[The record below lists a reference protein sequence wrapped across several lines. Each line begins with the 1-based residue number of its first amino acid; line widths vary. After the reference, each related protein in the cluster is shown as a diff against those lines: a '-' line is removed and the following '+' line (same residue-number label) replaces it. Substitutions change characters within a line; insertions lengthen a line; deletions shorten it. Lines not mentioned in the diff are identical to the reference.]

1 MKKYKIRKI
10 TMKKTKK
17 KINGGVLEILNFFK
31 NTGNNVATLLRDIPQ
46 MPRTFKM
53 FMGYI
58 YRQIM
63 ETMPSAEDRNRFF
76 SDTYNNIKNAI
87 IGFFEGVGEGIKS
100 AFFGI
105 FTKIGEG
112 VVSLYNFEKPY
123 LEIATNGVSRLFNV
137 ILNQGFDFIEE
148 NIWPFIQQILMVILF
163 VFASSGFI
171 DLILYFLKSPFFL
184 IPMILNT
191 SKYISS
197 TLMAIFVKILNA
209 IGFHYSLPF
218 FQVANQPYQAPPPQ
232 YQQPPPTLIKIDQPP
247 PPPPPPPQPI
257 TIKIDPQQTAKAFDN
272 EYLKESIKMMN
283 NKVEQMTDFAD
294 KMTKNMF
301 ELLKQSNEN
310 KNIEVSELK
319 QAFKKQSDDLVEL
332 TKKLNE
338 TTNKT
343 DNISKIFN
351 DSYNYIFDKMIE
363 PTMNKLYNVLQNP
376 AVQYIGTAIILIIA
390 LKYIYIVIVK
400 IYKWIF
406 NIKTETEE
414 DKEIKKKVEHI
425 LEKNEKLKHKLEE
438 LMHENKNKMKKIE
451 KKVLDKFTFEFKKA
465 KNISKKGSKI
475 GSKTKYSKTKS
486 RTKSKGN

>member
-17 KINGGVLEILNFFK
+17 KINGGVPPFPRFKILYKLTVFFAGLFGSQSYGDLWDHLK
-31 NTGNNVATLLRDIPQ
+31 
-46 MPRTFKM
+46 
-53 FMGYI
+53 
-58 YRQIM
+58 
-63 ETMPSAEDRNRFF
+63 SAI
-76 SDTYNNIKNAI
+76 SD
-87 IGFFEGVGEGIKS
+87 FFESVGEGIVWAS
-100 AFFGI
+100 TGI
-105 FTKIGEG
+105 VIQICNATEF
-112 VVSLYNFEKPY
+112 LYNKVDEP
-123 LEIATNGVSRLFNV
+123 
-137 ILNQGFDFIEE
+137 ILNPVVNAVARAGITVGDMAMKGVGYLTKNFIW
-148 NIWPFIQQILMVILF
+148 NYIQSILKVILF

-232 YQQPPPTLIKIDQPP
+232 YQQPPPTLIKIDQPLP
-247 PPPPPPPQPI
+247 PPQPQPI
-257 TIKIDPQQTAKAFDN
+257 TIEIDPQQTAKAFDN

-390 LKYIYIVIVK
+390 LKYIYIVVVK

-465 KNISKKGSKI
+465 KNLSKKGSKI

-486 RTKSKGN
+486 RTKLKGN